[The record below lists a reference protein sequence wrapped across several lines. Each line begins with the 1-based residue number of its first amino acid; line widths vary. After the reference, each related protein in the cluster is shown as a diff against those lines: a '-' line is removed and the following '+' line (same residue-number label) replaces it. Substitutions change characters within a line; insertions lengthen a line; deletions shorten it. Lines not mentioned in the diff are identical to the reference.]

1 MLTVIEDTSGGIHDT
16 LIAACDRYRYA
27 FLGVAGHHDNCAD
40 NLQLALHELHFARVH
55 VPSPLNLFMHI
66 PWDEAGG
73 LQFAPP
79 PARSP
84 GSYVLFRAEMDLV
97 IAFSAC
103 PQDVLPINGRACRP
117 VAAHV
122 MVI

>member
-1 MLTVIEDTSGGIHDT
+1 LCGRSAIGASRVAFRLRARAEPTQSF
-16 LIAACDRYRYA
+16 YA
-27 FLGVAGHHDNCAD
+27 
-40 NLQLALHELHFARVH
+40 
-55 VPSPLNLFMHI
+55 I
-66 PWDEAGG
+66 PWDEADG
-73 LQFAPP
+73 LQFASP

-97 IAFSAC
+97 IAFSEC

-117 VAAHV
+117 VVAHV

>member
-1 MLTVIEDTSGGIHDT
+1 M
-16 LIAACDRYRYA
+16 
-27 FLGVAGHHDNCAD
+27 
-40 NLQLALHELHFARVH
+40 
-55 VPSPLNLFMHI
+55 
-66 PWDEAGG
+66 
-73 LQFAPP
+73 QFASP

-97 IAFSAC
+97 IAFSEC

-117 VAAHV
+117 VVAHV